1 MAFPLHVKFV
11 SLPHSNEVEEKVRRK
26 FESLERYSDRI
37 QTCQVWIEKPMG
49 HHRKGRLY
57 EMQVRLTVPGE
68 ELVIVDQPPED
79 DVSIAIRNAF
89 DAIRRKLQDYERRKH
104 ARVQAHPRRHARS
117 GEPEPAGQETRD
129 AANG

>member
-1 MAFPLHVKFV
+1 VKFV
-11 SLPHSNEVEEKVRRK
+11 SLPHSDAVEENVRQK
-26 FESLERYSDRI
+26 FEALERYSDRI
-37 QTCQVWIEKPMG
+37 RGCQVWIEKPMG

-104 ARVQAHPRRHARS
+104 ARARAHPRRHPRS
-117 GEPEPAGQETRD
+117 GEPEPAARETHE

>member
-1 MAFPLHVKFV
+1 MAFPLHVQFV
-11 SLPHSNEVEEKVRRK
+11 SLPHSDAVEEKVRQK
-26 FESLERYSDRI
+26 FEALERYSDRI
-37 QTCQVWIEKPMG
+37 HKCQVWIEKPMG

-104 ARVQAHPRRHARS
+104 ARARAHPRRHARS
-117 GEPEPAGQETRD
+117 GQAESAGEDTQD